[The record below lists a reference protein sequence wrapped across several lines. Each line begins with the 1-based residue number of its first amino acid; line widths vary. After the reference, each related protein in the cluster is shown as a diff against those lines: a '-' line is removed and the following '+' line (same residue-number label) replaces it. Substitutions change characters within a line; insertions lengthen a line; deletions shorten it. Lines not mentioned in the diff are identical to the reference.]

1 MIVLVTGATAGF
13 GECITRRF
21 IQQGHKVIATGRR
34 QERLQELK
42 DELGDNL
49 YIAQL
54 DVRNRAAI
62 EEMLASLPAEWC
74 NIDILVN
81 NAGLALGMEPAHKA
95 SVEDWE
101 TMIDTNNKGLVYMTR
116 AVLPGMVERNHG
128 HIINIGSTAGSWPYA
143 GGNVYGATKAFVRQF
158 SLNLRTDLHG
168 TAVRVTDIEPGLV
181 GGTEFSNV
189 RFKGDDGKAEKT
201 LSKYRCIDARRCQRS
216 RLVGVNAACS
226 RQYQYPGNDAGYPK
240 LCRTECPPSVIFIP
254 GVTAGLLLVTK
265 KW

>member
-34 QERLQELK
+34 RERLQELK

-74 NIDILVN
+74 NIDIPVN

-101 TMIDTNNKGLVYMTR
+101 TMIDTNNKGWY
-116 AVLPGMVERNHG
+116 
-128 HIINIGSTAGSWPYA
+128 I
-143 GGNVYGATKAFVRQF
+143 
-158 SLNLRTDLHG
+158 
-168 TAVRVTDIEPGLV
+168 
-181 GGTEFSNV
+181 
-189 RFKGDDGKAEKT
+189 
-201 LSKYRCIDARRCQRS
+201 
-216 RLVGVNAACS
+216 
-226 RQYQYPGNDAGYPK
+226 
-240 LCRTECPPSVIFIP
+240 
-254 GVTAGLLLVTK
+254 
-265 KW
+265 

>member
-128 HIINIGSTAGSWPYA
+128 HIETM
-143 GGNVYGATKAFVRQF
+143 K
-158 SLNLRTDLHG
+158 H
-168 TAVRVTDIEPGLV
+168 
-181 GGTEFSNV
+181 
-189 RFKGDDGKAEKT
+189 
-201 LSKYRCIDARRCQRS
+201 
-216 RLVGVNAACS
+216 
-226 RQYQYPGNDAGYPK
+226 
-240 LCRTECPPSVIFIP
+240 
-254 GVTAGLLLVTK
+254 
-265 KW
+265 